1 MNRITILGTVLPFGN
16 KGDEAIYRTSIKL
29 VREKY
34 PSCKLAL
41 APSGFQ
47 IESPKL
53 LQFQGLVDEILPHP
67 LTFINAA
74 FARFFAVSSSNKLLF
89 RFLKICSYK
98 SSPYIPALVKYIR
111 TSKIDFISKY
121 ENTDLFIILGHPV
134 ERVGLPTYLASYF
147 FPKMILKK
155 KTVAFPLSFSLLKYS
170 GFGMIDKMIR
180 NYIRMLFEKIDM
192 VLFREKRSLEYFLK
206 DMHAN
211 ANVLLSADTA
221 FLLENAKL
229 SSVLDK
235 LAEQNVFFEKPGVA
249 VCLRTDY
256 FTAYREKFSDKDII
270 FFLRGVAALLDNLIE
285 KKSLKV
291 FFVPTVP
298 ESDYAVSKYVHN
310 LLRNR
315 KKAHIIDTQH
325 MDCTEVKTLLSHM
338 DFLITMRIHAAI
350 LAGSSNVP
358 SVSILPSHDLK
369 SVGIMEDLSLSN
381 HFLNLSELNSMTRL
395 LPSKVE
401 QLYGSI
407 DKVVDNMKER
417 TPIIRS
423 RAERSGGILKY
434 LL

>member
-1 MNRITILGTVLPFGN
+1 MLGTVLPFGN

-34 PSCKLAL
+34 PNCKLSL

-47 IESPKL
+47 TESPKL

-67 LTFINAA
+67 ITFINAA
-74 FARFFAVSSSNKLLF
+74 FGRFFDVRSSNKLFL
-89 RFLKICSYK
+89 RFLKFCSYN

-121 ENTDLFIILGHPV
+121 ENTDLFIVLGHPL

-170 GFGMIDKMIR
+170 KLEIIDKMIR
-180 NYIRMLFEKIDM
+180 NYIRMLLGKIDV
-192 VLFREKRSLEYFLK
+192 VLFREKRSMEYFLK

-211 ANVLLSADTA
+211 TNVLLSADTA
-221 FLLENAKL
+221 FLLENSN
-229 SSVLDK
+229 SSSLLDK
-235 LAEQNVFFEKPGVA
+235 LAEQNVSFEKPSVA

-256 FTAYREKFSDKDII
+256 FTAYREEFGDKEAI
-270 FFLRGVAALLDNLIE
+270 FFLRGIASLLDNLIE
-285 KKSLKV
+285 KKSLNV
-291 FFVPTVP
+291 FFVPMMP
-298 ESDYAVSKYVHN
+298 EGDYAVSKYVHN

-315 KKAHIIDTQH
+315 KKAHIIDTKH
-325 MDCTEVKTLLSHM
+325 MDCTDVKTLLSHM

-381 HFLNLSELNSMTRL
+381 YFLNLSELNSMVRL

-401 QLYGSI
+401 QLYENI
-407 DKVVDNMKER
+407 DEVVDDMKER

-423 RAERSGGILKY
+423 RAERSARILEY